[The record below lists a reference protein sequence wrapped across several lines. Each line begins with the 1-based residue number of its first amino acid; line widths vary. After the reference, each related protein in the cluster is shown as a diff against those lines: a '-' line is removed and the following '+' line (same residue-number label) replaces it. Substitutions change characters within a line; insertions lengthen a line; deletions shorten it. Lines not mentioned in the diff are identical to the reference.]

1 MNSESGSAFRNSF
14 RGCAT
19 PIPATI
25 PCFRRMAGAFLLAAL
40 VVPAGLR
47 LNAQPSAGTVTFANN
62 SASKL
67 INGQI
72 GSPINTN
79 DHVQAALYWAPTES
93 AGFVQIGA
101 AVAVG
106 VPLPGLFA
114 GGTRTTG
121 SASPGGT
128 VAQFQVKA
136 WSGGY
141 ATYEQAQLNH
151 GVLLGQ
157 SAVLQVATG
166 NPSGAAPTPPGSL
179 VAGGLQVITLYASNP
194 CDPPRLI
201 CAPNK
206 TVECSSSWSLDP
218 PAATDG
224 CTGTDLPVWILNTL
238 TNGQCPQ
245 VIVRTWAA
253 TNSSGNGSATCTQI
267 VTVLDTTPPIL
278 TGITN
283 KTVEC
288 GSAWSFDPPYAWDA
302 CSGSNV
308 VVIPIV
314 TTTNGNCP
322 CTITRTWLATDV
334 CGNTNTCTQIVTVL
348 DTTPPILTGI
358 TNKTVECGSA
368 WSFDPP
374 YAWDAC
380 SGSNVVVIPIATTT
394 NGECPWII
402 TRTWLATDT
411 CGNTNSCMQIVTLIG
426 TAPPVLTGITNK
438 TVECGSAWEFDLPS
452 AIDPCTGVNLP
463 VALVSTLATNS
474 GYCGQI
480 VTRTWAATNLC
491 NTNVA
496 TCSQT
501 VLVTCSN
508 CPALAVVANCPPN
521 PVPVG
526 GMLMITGMVTN
537 AGNVTLTN
545 VVVFTDQ
552 PSSNTIVLGPLI
564 LEPGIGVPFTSQH
577 RVAPCGCGPFA
588 DNFIAL
594 GFSPSGVFVSNSVTT
609 ACSGTNSLPVPGDLN
624 GDSIVDQEELGIVL
638 SNYWAHSASVYMT
651 NPASLRG
658 GIFQF
663 ALTNTSAWN
672 FTVLVSTNF
681 LDWTNLPGPAYPV
694 YQFFDPDAASNA
706 PSRYYR
712 LRWP

>member
-308 VVIPIV
+308 VVIPI
-314 TTTNGNCP
+314 
-322 CTITRTWLATDV
+322 
-334 CGNTNTCTQIVTVL
+334 
-348 DTTPPILTGI
+348 
-358 TNKTVECGSA
+358 
-368 WSFDPP
+368 
-374 YAWDAC
+374 
-380 SGSNVVVIPIATTT
+380 ATTT

-463 VALVSTLATNS
+463 VALVGTLATNS

>member
-308 VVIPIV
+308 VVIPI
-314 TTTNGNCP
+314 
-322 CTITRTWLATDV
+322 
-334 CGNTNTCTQIVTVL
+334 
-348 DTTPPILTGI
+348 
-358 TNKTVECGSA
+358 
-368 WSFDPP
+368 
-374 YAWDAC
+374 
-380 SGSNVVVIPIATTT
+380 ATTT

-463 VALVSTLATNS
+463 VAVVSTLATNS